1 MMEAKNAVKQNRLH
15 LRTNTGP
22 TSRLLLF
29 FGLASTV
36 FMVNPTN
43 NKVANLAKIEI
54 EAYLSRAQTQ
64 LTEAEQLPA
73 LTDGG
78 LE

>member
-1 MMEAKNAVKQNRLH
+1 MMGKPIKRSQKPQGKRKHPL
-15 LRTNTGP
+15 
-22 TSRLLLF
+22 
-29 FGLASTV
+29 
-36 FMVNPTN
+36 
-43 NKVANLAKIEI
+43 I

-78 LE
+78 LA

>member
-29 FGLASTV
+29 FG
-36 FMVNPTN
+36 
-43 NKVANLAKIEI
+43 
-54 EAYLSRAQTQ
+54 AQTQ

>member
-43 NKVANLAKIEI
+43 N
-54 EAYLSRAQTQ
+54 
-64 LTEAEQLPA
+64 
-73 LTDGG
+73 
-78 LE
+78 